1 MIAAVFHV
9 QQTDPNLSPLPAA
22 AQVLPT
28 WKNPAALGSVDPGEV
43 AWLTILTKVIQ
54 LDGSNV
60 AFRRKSE
67 PPVM

>member
-9 QQTDPNLSPLPAA
+9 QQTDPNMSPLPAA

-28 WKNPAALGSVDPGEV
+28 WKSPAALGSVDPGDPV

-54 LDGSNV
+54 LD
-60 AFRRKSE
+60 AMWHFE
-67 PPVM
+67 I